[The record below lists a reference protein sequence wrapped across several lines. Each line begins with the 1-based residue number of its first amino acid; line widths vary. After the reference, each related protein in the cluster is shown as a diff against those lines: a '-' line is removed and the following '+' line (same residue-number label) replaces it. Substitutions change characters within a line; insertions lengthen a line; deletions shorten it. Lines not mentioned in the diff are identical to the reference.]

1 MKFET
6 IKLEGQYPSDFEPT
20 VSALE
25 VQQFFEAHGFHVA
38 RMIGGSKLQYSEKH
52 SKDLIIFNAN
62 IIMPG
67 YGKVWYGD
75 LNLTLDW
82 IILKSIADSI
92 NAPLYVLW
100 EMDARFGEEMKS
112 ITDLIEK
119 AVWNTTEDK
128 PDLDWLRKKREA
140 KYKEQQLKGNDI

>member
-52 SKDLIIFNAN
+52 SKDLFYALVN
-62 IIMPG
+62 
-67 YGKVWYGD
+67 D
-75 LNLTLDW
+75 F
-82 IILKSIADSI
+82 I
-92 NAPLYVLW
+92 NQNGLPY
-100 EMDARFGEEMKS
+100 R
-112 ITDLIEK
+112 T
-119 AVWNTTEDK
+119 
-128 PDLDWLRKKREA
+128 
-140 KYKEQQLKGNDI
+140 

>member
-6 IKLEGQYPSDFEPT
+6 IELTGTCPSDFEPT
-20 VSALE
+20 VSVLE
-25 VQQFFEAHGFHVA
+25 VQQFFEAHDFYIA
-38 RMIGGSKLQYSEKH
+38 RMIGGAKWQYSELH
-52 SKDLIIFNAN
+52 PKDLIIFNAN

-75 LNLTLDW
+75 LNLTEDCEV
-82 IILKSIADSI
+82 LKSIANSI
-92 NAPLYVLW
+92 NVPLYVLS

-119 AVWNTTEDK
+119 ALWNTTEDK
-128 PDLDWLRKKREA
+128 PNLEWLRKKR
-140 KYKEQQLKGNDI
+140 KDKSDGRTTR

>member
-6 IKLEGQYPSDFEPT
+6 IELTGTYPSDFEPT

-38 RMIGGSKLQYSEKH
+38 RMIGGSKSHYCKEHEGS
-52 SKDLIIFNAN
+52 LIVFNAN

-75 LNLTLDW
+75 LNLTEDCEV
-82 IILKSIADSI
+82 LKSIANSI
-92 NAPLYVLW
+92 NVPLYVLS

-119 AVWNTTEDK
+119 ALWNTTEDK
-128 PDLDWLRKKREA
+128 PNLEWLRKKR
-140 KYKEQQLKGNDI
+140 KDKSDGRTTR

>member
-1 MKFET
+1 
-6 IKLEGQYPSDFEPT
+6 
-20 VSALE
+20 
-25 VQQFFEAHGFHVA
+25 
-38 RMIGGSKLQYSEKH
+38 
-52 SKDLIIFNAN
+52 
-62 IIMPG
+62 MPG

-82 IILKSIADSI
+82 IVLKSIADSI

>member
-6 IKLEGQYPSDFEPT
+6 IELTGTYPSDFEPT

-52 SKDLIIFNAN
+52 SKDLIVYNAN

-75 LNLTLDW
+75 LNLTEDCEV
-82 IILKSIADSI
+82 LKSIANSI
-92 NAPLYVLW
+92 NVPLYVLS

-119 AVWNTTEDK
+119 ALWNTTEDK
-128 PDLDWLRKKREA
+128 PNLEWLRKKR
-140 KYKEQQLKGNDI
+140 KDKSDGRTTR